1 MKSQDKKSN
10 EQKKEV
16 PKQELPTEKEMA
28 QNVALSTNFLQEE
41 DDLEDEPLTSFQQI
55 TNGDF
60 KRLMGC
66 GG

>member
-1 MKSQDKKSN
+1 MKTPHTASD
-10 EQKKEV
+10 EQKKEA
-16 PKQELPTEKEMA
+16 PKQELPTEKEIVE
-28 QNVALSTNFLQEE
+28 NVALPVDPLQE
-41 DDLEDEPLTSFQQI
+41 DDLEDEALASFQQI